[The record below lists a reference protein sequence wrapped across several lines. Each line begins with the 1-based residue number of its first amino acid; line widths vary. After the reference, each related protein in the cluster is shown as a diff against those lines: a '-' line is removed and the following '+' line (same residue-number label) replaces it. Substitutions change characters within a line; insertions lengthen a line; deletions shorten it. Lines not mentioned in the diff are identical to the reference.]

1 MKTKIKRHSRSVI
14 SVLLAVCMLV
24 SCMTAGMIM
33 TDAAKVGDAVGE
45 WGNDKGNYFC
55 VKIGTVEKWTPI
67 DGSTESAEIDLSSYS
82 DGDTVSFDLYATE
95 YNNAEPL
102 YFNKSANISA
112 TEGSSYTFQTGG
124 SSGSSQNTFT
134 VADKGK
140 IKVKGSWENGSLK
153 LTVSSA
159 SGNSAAGS
167 PKTYYYKGDTE
178 GWNGIEMAETSSGSG
193 VYSTAVTFTADSQKF
208 KFYESSKN
216 KWYGHGSSGYP
227 ISTSAWGSQL
237 NEGGQNIKAPGKGR
251 YILYFRPS
259 DKKAYAVAA
268 PVESTLSIEANI
280 PNAAVSAT
288 YNGATINEGGSLP
301 NVPAGAQVT
310 INVTPDIAGQVCTA
324 ITTTPEGIVSNS
336 GGTWKLTMPEQN
348 ASINSVTVG
357 DAAPRTVYFNNYVS
371 QWSKVYVYTKRANGA
386 DGNGAAPGTEM
397 TQVGTSSVYSAVIPG
412 DTITI
417 VFSGSGGSTNEG
429 STHITYKTNNNYG
442 NSLPSD
448 YNEYKATNTS
458 SGANST
464 GEWTTHS
471 DRNNVYTVT
480 AGTTLTNHN
489 DKLYYN
495 GINATLYDY
504 YTDNEYNYN
513 DSGSANWIN
522 GINSTTE
529 RYDYS
534 HPNGKKFKWNPYKT
548 LDKALSKYAFDN
560 SVPYPLYFGNL
571 NMRDE
576 GSGNSEGNLNRVGG
590 NGTNIYTNWY
600 YNINNSTNLKPDGAS
615 ITELA
620 ADTESNSTIAHSNGK
635 AMMMFDEDWLSQE
648 NSTGKPLAT
657 ILHSSAFPVRKVTA
671 NVYTEIYWDVSNIS
685 WWNNEGVT
693 TAYAH
698 FWKSSD
704 PSQSINVA
712 ASSEDNKVFKFEVPN
727 GYDSVLFYR
736 AASIDGGWKNKTND
750 LTIDNALYKNSSTQG
765 TVLIGSWQSKD
776 GVTPVSYTYYEYDST
791 NGTDNAYIQNV
802 NTGDKKATIEYYDGS
817 NDSNKVYSSGMLNNT
832 GQREGQQPGFFPFDK
847 MTGSITKDN
856 SGSANYAHDL
866 GFGMKLE
873 IPFSLNDHGTVDG
886 TADGIAQTFNFSGDD
901 DLWVYIDGHLVLD
914 LGGAHKK
921 AEGSI
926 DFKNKTATST
936 TKVAAASAVGPNTNN
951 NDYTATDTYSNNFSS
966 WFDAGSE
973 TLHTMTIYYMERG
986 MFESNLKFDFSFH
999 AIQNLYTTEK
1009 KIRTGNINSGFY
1021 VKDAT
1026 TRDPVTGMT
1035 KFEASYQYEHFNVDH
1050 KVSSDDITYANPANE
1065 FNYARVEITPTPNGD
1080 TKVTHTE

>member
-55 VKIGTVEKWTPI
+55 VKIGSNEKWTPI

-178 GWNGIEMAETSSGSG
+178 GWNGIEMAETSSG

-237 NEGGQNIKAPGKGR
+237 NEGGQNIKAPGTGR

-259 DKKAYAVAA
+259 DKKAYAEAA
-268 PVESTLSIEANI
+268 PVESTLSIAATI

-288 YNGATINEGGSLP
+288 YNGTTINEGGSLP

-310 INVTPDIAGQVCTA
+310 INVTPDTAGQVCTA

-336 GGTWKLTMPEQN
+336 GGTWKLTMPETN

-371 QWSKVYVYTKRANGA
+371 QWSKVYVYTKKADGT

-397 TQVGTSSVYSAVIPG
+397 TQVGTSSVYSAEIPG
-412 DTITI
+412 DTIYI

-600 YNINNSTNLKPDGAS
+600 A
-615 ITELA
+615 
-620 ADTESNSTIAHSNGK
+620 
-635 AMMMFDEDWLSQE
+635 FVCLSQC
-648 NSTGKPLAT
+648 G
-657 ILHSSAFPVRKVTA
+657 
-671 NVYTEIYWDVSNIS
+671 
-685 WWNNEGVT
+685 
-693 TAYAH
+693 
-698 FWKSSD
+698 
-704 PSQSINVA
+704 
-712 ASSEDNKVFKFEVPN
+712 
-727 GYDSVLFYR
+727 FYR
-736 AASIDGGWKNKTND
+736 C
-750 LTIDNALYKNSSTQG
+750 
-765 TVLIGSWQSKD
+765 
-776 GVTPVSYTYYEYDST
+776 
-791 NGTDNAYIQNV
+791 
-802 NTGDKKATIEYYDGS
+802 
-817 NDSNKVYSSGMLNNT
+817 
-832 GQREGQQPGFFPFDK
+832 
-847 MTGSITKDN
+847 
-856 SGSANYAHDL
+856 
-866 GFGMKLE
+866 
-873 IPFSLNDHGTVDG
+873 
-886 TADGIAQTFNFSGDD
+886 
-901 DLWVYIDGHLVLD
+901 
-914 LGGAHKK
+914 
-921 AEGSI
+921 
-926 DFKNKTATST
+926 
-936 TKVAAASAVGPNTNN
+936 
-951 NDYTATDTYSNNFSS
+951 
-966 WFDAGSE
+966 
-973 TLHTMTIYYMERG
+973 
-986 MFESNLKFDFSFH
+986 
-999 AIQNLYTTEK
+999 
-1009 KIRTGNINSGFY
+1009 
-1021 VKDAT
+1021 
-1026 TRDPVTGMT
+1026 
-1035 KFEASYQYEHFNVDH
+1035 
-1050 KVSSDDITYANPANE
+1050 
-1065 FNYARVEITPTPNGD
+1065 
-1080 TKVTHTE
+1080 